1 MGTVEGVYYSGGN
14 SVLAFK
20 HEPFHVGDNDDDRY
34 TVSTGLSNSQLN
46 RLEARAVGFQNYLS
60 NVYGLN
66 QTRHQYGQRL
76 KKDPL
81 FYRFM
86 GSNEKIR
93 DFQRTKMNNEKTK
106 FGFSYMKND
115 RKRFITITYDKK

>member
-46 RLEARAVGFQNYLS
+46 WLEGRAVGFQTIL
-60 NVYGLN
+60 V
-66 QTRHQYGQRL
+66 
-76 KKDPL
+76 
-81 FYRFM
+81 
-86 GSNEKIR
+86 I
-93 DFQRTKMNNEKTK
+93 
-106 FGFSYMKND
+106 YMVLIKLDINMD
-115 RKRFITITYDKK
+115 RY